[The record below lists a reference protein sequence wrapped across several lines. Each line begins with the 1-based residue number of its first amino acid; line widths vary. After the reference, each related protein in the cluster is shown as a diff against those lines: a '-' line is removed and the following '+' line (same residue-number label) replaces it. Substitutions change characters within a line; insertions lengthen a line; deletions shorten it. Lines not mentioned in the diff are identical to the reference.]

1 MKRTGTNTVA
11 EEVALVVI
19 RAVHRFLTD
28 ACNALLKGVSPAP
41 YPRKELLSEYATGTA
56 NQSSR
61 VEKATMRIPS
71 MPLQHLVGLNKHVG
85 QPRACMAIRTV

>member
-1 MKRTGTNTVA
+1 MA
-11 EEVALVVI
+11 EEVALVEM

-28 ACNALLKGVSPAP
+28 ACDALLKGVSPTP

-61 VEKATMRIPS
+61 VEKAIVEIPS
-71 MPLQHLVGLNKHVG
+71 MPLQHPVGLSIHVG
-85 QPRACMAIRTV
+85 QPQACMAIQMV